1 MVPTGDMNAR
11 RSAALTAAYAPAVL
25 SRHGGV

>member
-1 MVPTGDMNAR
+1 MVPTGHMNAR